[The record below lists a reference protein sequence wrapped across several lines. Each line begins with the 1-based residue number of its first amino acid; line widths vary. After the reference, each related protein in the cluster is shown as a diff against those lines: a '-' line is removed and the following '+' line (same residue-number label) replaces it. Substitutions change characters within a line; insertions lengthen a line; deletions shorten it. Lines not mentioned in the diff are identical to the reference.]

1 MMMIRNRLNI
11 FDLQAGTLLAVVLLL
26 LTGCAALTGLDGDPS
41 KRAEAPDYRVGDR
54 WVYHVEEGY
63 RLPLVWDETWEIVR
77 IGAEG
82 ITVQVTRK
90 GEGIDDTR
98 TELWPQPGLVS
109 QGALMNI
116 ETRQFNTPYQRYRFP
131 MRAGDSW
138 SQRLDTVDAK
148 ERQGQQPSLV
158 TRAWG
163 WGKIKTPIGEMDA
176 LKLSQNITFD
186 DETFWRWAT
195 HGHYEIWYAPAVNNI
210 IYAQKQARYFERG
223 DRHPTEERS
232 AQLETIELRSY
243 VRGQGSGISN

>member
-1 MMMIRNRLNI
+1 MPNRQKFFLDRAKI
-11 FDLQAGTLLAVVLLL
+11 LLTAGALLL
-26 LTGCAALTGLDGDPS
+26 LTGCAAIMGLDGDPA
-41 KRAEAPDYRVGDR
+41 KQAEAPDYRVGDR

-63 RLPLVWDETWEIVR
+63 RLPLVGDETWEIVQ

-90 GEGIDDTR
+90 GERIDEMR

-109 QGALMNI
+109 QGALMNV

-131 MRAGDSW
+131 MRVGDSW

-148 ERQGQQPSLV
+148 ERQGQQPSLI
-158 TRAWG
+158 TRAVG
-163 WGKIKTPIGEMDA
+163 WEKIKTPVGEVDA
-176 LKLSQNITFD
+176 LKLIQNITFD
-186 DETFWRWAT
+186 DQDPWRWAS
-195 HGHYEIWYAPAVNNI
+195 HGNYELWYAPEVNNI
-210 IYAQKQARYFERG
+210 VYAKKSARYFERG

-243 VRGQGSGISN
+243 TRGKP